1 MKHVKCYQQGYP
13 RPQLVR
19 KDWLDLNG
27 EWLFA
32 FGEDT
37 TVSEA
42 LAGNLKRKIRVPY
55 SYETEMSGI
64 GDTSQH
70 NTVWYSRTI
79 EGKMKKKA
87 ILHFEGAD
95 YDTTVYI
102 NGTCVG
108 SHRGAYSRF
117 SFDVTE
123 YLTQEKNILT
133 VRCVDGNHP
142 GQIRGKQRWRKES
155 FGCWYVQTTG
165 IWKSVWMEYVDEVYL
180 TSLKMTPEIPIIPFG
195 LILQS
200 VRLPRMWKYTLIY
213 STTERKSVRH
223 AFPLRTARIRCALGF
238 RANN

>member
-79 EGKMKKKA
+79 EGKMKKRQFCTLKVPIMIRPCISTERA
-87 ILHFEGAD
+87 SVRIAVRIRAFPS
-95 YDTTVYI
+95 T
-102 NGTCVG
+102 
-108 SHRGAYSRF
+108 SR
-117 SFDVTE
+117 
-123 YLTQEKNILT
+123 NI
-133 VRCVDGNHP
+133 
-142 GQIRGKQRWRKES
+142 
-155 FGCWYVQTTG
+155 
-165 IWKSVWMEYVDEVYL
+165 
-180 TSLKMTPEIPIIPFG
+180 SLKKKISLRFVVSMAIIPVKFAESSGGVRRALVVGMCRRRVFG
-195 LILQS
+195 
-200 VRLPRMWKYTLIY
+200 RAFGWNM
-213 STTERKSVRH
+213 ST
-223 AFPLRTARIRCALGF
+223 RCI
-238 RANN
+238 